1 MKIYTWFINNLF
13 LYTLGA
19 TINFIYTLGEAHH
32 ICQFVISLS
41 LLGPSQSQI
50 AGQGKFPSTCF
61 AYNTA
66 GGQISQ
72 NTPTSG
78 ASLTE
83 SGKTTL
89 QFMYYAKCT

>member
-1 MKIYTWFINNLF
+1 MF
-13 LYTLGA
+13 LYTLEPQLIFLYLGRSILYMPGA
-19 TINFIYTLGEAHH
+19 VTNND
-32 ICQFVISLS
+32 ISLS
-41 LLGPSQSQI
+41 LLVPGQSQI

-66 GGQISQ
+66 GDQFSQ
-72 NTPTSG
+72 NTQTSG

-89 QFMYYAKCT
+89 QFIYYAKCT